1 MTFAR
6 CTCKRGRDI
15 SGTTL
20 ALVSVADN
28 CPTHGRPLSK
38 RGTDD
43 WTAIMGVTHPNQTES
58 SQKVGVTPIH

>member
-6 CTCKRGRDI
+6 CTCKRGRDVAG
-15 SGTTL
+15 STL

-38 RGTDD
+38 RGNDD
-43 WTAIMGVTHPNQTES
+43 WTPFLGVTSPKQTES
-58 SQKVGVTPIH
+58 SEKVGVTPIH

>member
-6 CTCKRGRDI
+6 CSCKRGRDI
-15 SGTTL
+15 AGTTL
-20 ALVSVADN
+20 ALVSVASD

-38 RGTDD
+38 RSNDD
-43 WTAIMGVTHPNQTES
+43 WTAIMGATPPNQTES